1 MVNLKIDLPAN
12 FLAEEERSNFVVNAK
27 MKEVW
32 AVELDLLNE
41 FQRVAKKHKIRYI
54 ASGGTMLGAVRHK
67 GFIPWDDD
75 VDIMMLRK
83 DYDKLLSVANEFSF
97 PYFLQTNRNDKGF
110 FRCFSRLRN
119 SQTTGIQ
126 KTELNCHFQYNQGI
140 FIDIFPLDNLIDN
153 IKLFL
158 RQQFRTRL
166 LLRKARHYS
175 SLQSRFYEDENKI
188 KFYYRKCLKTLVREP
203 DKDERYLFA
212 YEKECQRFNNLDT
225 ERVSLLSFQFDNRV
239 HDIKLKD
246 MYETLDMDF
255 EFLKIPVPKDYDNL
269 LTWKYGNWR
278 KPKYTGTYHGEI
290 FFDTDKSYKYY
301 I

>member
-1 MVNLKIDLPAN
+1 MVDLKIELPTN
-12 FLAEEERSNFVVNAK
+12 FLNKEERSNFIVDSK

-41 FQRVAKKHKIRYI
+41 FQRVAKKHNIRYI
-54 ASGGTMLGAVRHK
+54 ASGGTMLGATRHG

-83 DYDKLLSVANEFSF
+83 DYNKLLSVADEFSF
-97 PYFLQTNRNDKGF
+97 PYFLQTNRNDKGY
-110 FRCFSRLRN
+110 FRCFARLRN

-140 FIDIFPLDNLIDN
+140 FIDIFPLDNLTDN

-158 RQQFRTRL
+158 RQQFRTRML
-166 LLRKARHYS
+166 LKKARYYS

-188 KFYYRKCLKTLVREP
+188 KFYYRKLLKNLVREQ

-225 ERVSLLSFQFDNRV
+225 EKVSLLSFQFDHRI

-246 MYETLDMDF
+246 MYETIDMDF

-269 LTWKYGNWR
+269 LMWKYGNW
-278 KPKYTGTYHGEI
+278 KTPKHIGSYHGEV